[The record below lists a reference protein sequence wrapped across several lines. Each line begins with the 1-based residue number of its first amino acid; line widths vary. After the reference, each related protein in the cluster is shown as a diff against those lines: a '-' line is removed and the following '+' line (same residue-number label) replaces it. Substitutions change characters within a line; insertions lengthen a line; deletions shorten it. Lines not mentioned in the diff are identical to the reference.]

1 MFKYEQEIENANRE
15 YQEQRQICLDA
26 YKGMADW
33 FGGEAQTEV
42 ADVDEI
48 MCRYIAFGD
57 VEPDDPELIET
68 YEDEKGSLS
77 SNARIAIKKYYTFV
91 EGEGYV
97 RIKESNFFS
106 IEQIFP
112 AASLPVKEFDFA
124 NGKAEEAGLY
134 FLGMIGR
141 NPSGEDFYLVKIG
154 CASNIKERVN
164 QYRSYNPM
172 IYHNNIIYCP
182 EDIDLRTA
190 EKEAHKVLADIAIA
204 RAAHA
209 MEWFYVDKETYFQ
222 LCDNP
227 WAVVFGEGD

>member
-15 YQEQRQICLDA
+15 YQKQRQICLDA
-26 YKGMADW
+26 YKGIADY
-33 FGGEAQTEV
+33 FGGKLQTEV
-42 ADVDEI
+42 GDDDEI
-48 MCRYIAFGD
+48 MCRYFAFGD
-57 VEPDDPELIET
+57 VTPTVDG

-77 SNARIAIKKYYTFV
+77 INTRVAIKKYYTFV

-97 RIKESNFFS
+97 RVKESNFFS

-124 NGKAEEAGLY
+124 NGEAEESGLY

-141 NPSGEDFYLVKIG
+141 NPAGEDFYLVKIG

-182 EDIDLRTA
+182 DGVDLRAA
-190 EKEAHKVLADIAIA
+190 EKEAHKALADIALA

-209 MEWFYVDKETYFQ
+209 MEWFYVDKETYFK

-227 WAVVFGEGD
+227 WAVVFKEGD

>member
-1 MFKYEQEIENANRE
+1 MYQYEQEIEAANKE
-15 YQEQRQICLDA
+15 YQEFFNDKTFKDI
-26 YKGMADW
+26 ADW
-33 FGGEAQTEV
+33 SFIG
-42 ADVDEI
+42 
-48 MCRYIAFGD
+48 
-57 VEPDDPELIET
+57 
-68 YEDEKGSLS
+68 LS
-77 SNARIAIKKYYTFV
+77 QNTRTAIKKYYTFV

-97 RIKESNFFS
+97 RIKESKLFS

-124 NGKAEEAGLY
+124 NGEAEEAGLY

-154 CASNIKERVN
+154 CASNIKQRVN

-182 EDIDLRTA
+182 EDIDLRAA
-190 EKEAHKVLADIAIA
+190 EKEAHKALADIAIA

-209 MEWFYVDKETYFQ
+209 MEWFYVDKETYFK
-222 LCDNP
+222 LCANP

>member
-1 MFKYEQEIENANRE
+1 MYQYEQEIEAANKE
-15 YQEQRQICLDA
+15 YQEQRQFCLSFYRDA
-26 YKGMADW
+26 AKLC
-33 FGGEAQTEV
+33 
-42 ADVDEI
+42 DENDYETVVSDEDELG
-48 MCRYIAFGD
+48 CRYIAFGD
-57 VEPDDPELIET
+57 VEPDPEIVEFC
-68 YEDEKGSLS
+68 DKGHLS
-77 SNARIAIKKYYTFV
+77 PNARAAIKKYYNFV

-97 RIKESNFFS
+97 RVKESKSFS

-112 AASLPVKEFDFA
+112 AASLPVQEFDFA
-124 NGKAEEAGLY
+124 NGEADCSGLY

-141 NPSGEDFYLVKIG
+141 NPSGEDFYLVKVG

-182 EDIDLRTA
+182 DDIDLRAA
-190 EKEAHKVLADIAIA
+190 EKDAHKALADIAIA

-209 MEWFYVDKETYFQ
+209 MEWFYVDKDTYFR

-227 WAVVFGEGD
+227 WAVIFGEGD

>member
-1 MFKYEQEIENANRE
+1 MFKYEQEIQKANKE
-15 YQEQRQICLDA
+15 YQEQYRICSEA
-26 YKGMADW
+26 YEQMY
-33 FGGEAQTEV
+33 GEKESIHP
-42 ADVDEI
+42 DDEE
-48 MCRYIAFGD
+48 MCRFLAFGFD
-57 VEPDDPELIET
+57 NI
-68 YEDEKGSLS
+68 
-77 SNARIAIKKYYTFV
+77 SNFSPNTRIAIKKYYDFV

-97 RIKESNFFS
+97 RVKESQMFS

-124 NGKAEEAGLY
+124 NGKTDCPGLY

-141 NPSGEDFYLVKIG
+141 NPAGEDFYLVKVG

-182 EDIDLRTA
+182 STDLSSA
-190 EKEAHKVLADIAIA
+190 EKEAHKYLANIALA

-209 MEWFYVDKETYFQ
+209 MEWFYVDKETYFK

-227 WAVVFGEGD
+227 WQYIFKEGE